1 MNIILGTAQLMDG
14 YGLAKKKLYK
24 KDLTEIL
31 NLAKKKKCNFLDTAI
46 AYKDVDKTLSKL
58 NLKKFNILTKV
69 KKLDY
74 INTVKEVKKSKKL
87 IGISKFHTIFL
98 HDEKELLSKKKNKNY
113 KILKKL
119 KLLNLTKF
127 IGLSAY
133 SKKNT
138 IEIIKNFKID
148 ALQLPLNLFDR
159 RFIDKEFLEMVKVK
173 KIKLYFRSIFLQG
186 ALIDKKLYK
195 REEKLNRNKYFKNY
209 FKWLKENKKNP
220 IEITMNFLNQVGI
233 KKVIVGVSSK
243 SEYKEIIKNIN
254 FLNNKMIPNFDV
266 NQNDNNYIY
275 RTDYWNIK

>member
-1 MNIILGTAQLMDG
+1 M
-14 YGLAKKKLYK
+14 
-24 KDLTEIL
+24 
-31 NLAKKKKCNFLDTAI
+31 
-46 AYKDVDKTLSKL
+46 
-58 NLKKFNILTKV
+58 
-69 KKLDY
+69 
-74 INTVKEVKKSKKL
+74 

-173 KIKLYFRSIFLQG
+173 
-186 ALIDKKLYK
+186 
-195 REEKLNRNKYFKNY
+195 N
-209 FKWLKENKKNP
+209 
-220 IEITMNFLNQVGI
+220 
-233 KKVIVGVSSK
+233 
-243 SEYKEIIKNIN
+243 
-254 FLNNKMIPNFDV
+254 
-266 NQNDNNYIY
+266 
-275 RTDYWNIK
+275 

>member
-1 MNIILGTAQLMDG
+1 M
-14 YGLAKKKLYK
+14 
-24 KDLTEIL
+24 
-31 NLAKKKKCNFLDTAI
+31 
-46 AYKDVDKTLSKL
+46 
-58 NLKKFNILTKV
+58 
-69 KKLDY
+69 
-74 INTVKEVKKSKKL
+74 

>member
-74 INTVKEVKKSKKL
+74 INTVKEVQKSKKL

>member
-1 MNIILGTAQLMDG
+1 M
-14 YGLAKKKLYK
+14 
-24 KDLTEIL
+24 
-31 NLAKKKKCNFLDTAI
+31 
-46 AYKDVDKTLSKL
+46 
-58 NLKKFNILTKV
+58 
-69 KKLDY
+69 
-74 INTVKEVKKSKKL
+74 
-87 IGISKFHTIFL
+87 
-98 HDEKELLSKKKNKNY
+98 
-113 KILKKL
+113 

-209 FKWLKENKKNP
+209 FKWLKENKK
-220 IEITMNFLNQVGI
+220 IQ
-233 KKVIVGVSSK
+233 SK
-243 SEYKEIIKNIN
+243 
-254 FLNNKMIPNFDV
+254 L
-266 NQNDNNYIY
+266 Q
-275 RTDYWNIK
+275 